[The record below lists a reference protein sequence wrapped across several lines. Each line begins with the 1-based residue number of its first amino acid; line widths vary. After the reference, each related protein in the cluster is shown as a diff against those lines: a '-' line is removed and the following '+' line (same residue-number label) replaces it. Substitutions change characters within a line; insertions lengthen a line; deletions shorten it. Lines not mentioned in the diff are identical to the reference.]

1 MSFVSRCNSSSL
13 EERYLAIR
21 GYIEAVEDFRRARWQ
36 AALEQALARLT
47 GRSDRLLSYE
57 DVRRQVGA
65 HGKIERGLHEIPVE
79 AIVGSVG
86 RYSDF
91 TRTFLPRSDSMQ
103 ERWARVKTV
112 ATDMTG
118 WPPIDV
124 FQLGDVYFV
133 HDGNHR
139 VSVARQMGMETI
151 PAYVTEV
158 QSKVQLTPDVDPDSL
173 ICMARYAKFLEDTA
187 LDETRPEAELELTA
201 PGGYRQLHEHI
212 DVHRY
217 YMGIEMQREIPYEE
231 AAAHW
236 YDTVYL
242 PVVEVIRNR
251 GLLQDFPDR
260 TETDLYLWLAEH
272 QAELEEALGWRV
284 QPDAAADDLAATAGQ
299 GRKRALARVG
309 EKIREALTI
318 GELEPGPPPG
328 SWRTQRAADE
338 EKYLFRDVM
347 VAINGAE
354 SGWRALQQ
362 AIVFARRE
370 GCNLRGL
377 HVLREGSDE
386 DEETTSLCD
395 RFERE
400 LAEANVPGR
409 LVIEEGRVTHILCD
423 RARWNDL
430 VIVPLSHPP
439 GQKALERLSSGLRH
453 LLHFC
458 PRPILTVPESATPS
472 SLERPLLAYDG
483 SPGANEALY
492 VATYLAARW
501 QLPLVV
507 VYAAESEGDD
517 EDVLSAARSYLEKR
531 GVEADFVLEEA
542 PVAAAVLSIAEQY
555 DCDLIVI
562 GGYGARPVVEMVM
575 DSVLNDVLRTSDKP
589 LLICR

>member
-1 MSFVSRCNSSSL
+1 
-13 EERYLAIR
+13 LAQR
-21 GYIEAVEDFRRARWQ
+21 GYIEAVEDFRRARRQ

-47 GRSDRLLSYE
+47 GRSDQLLSYE

-65 HGKIERGLHEIPVE
+65 YGKIERGLHEIPVE

-86 RYSDF
+86 RYGDF
-91 TRTFLPRSDSMQ
+91 TRTFLPRSDSMR

-118 WPPIDV
+118 WPPIEV
-124 FQLGDVYFV
+124 FKLGDVYFV

-158 QSKVQLTPDVDPDSL
+158 QTKVQLTPDVDPDRL
-173 ICMARYAKFLEDTA
+173 ICKARYAKFLEA
-187 LDETRPEAELELTA
+187 SGLGETRPEANLELTA
-201 PGGYRQLHEHI
+201 PGGYRHLHEHI
-212 DVHRY
+212 DVHRH
-217 YMGIEMQREIPYEE
+217 YMGIEMQREIPYDE

-236 YDTVYL
+236 YDTVYQ
-242 PVVEVIRNR
+242 PVIEVIRER

-284 QPDAAADDLAATAGQ
+284 QRDAAADDLAAAESQ
-299 GRKRALARVG
+299 RRKRVLARVG
-309 EKIREALTI
+309 EKIRETLTI

-328 SWRTQRAADE
+328 AWRTQRATDQE
-338 EKYLFRDVM
+338 EHLFRDVM
-347 VAINGAE
+347 VAINGVE
-354 SGWRALQQ
+354 SGWRALEQ
-362 AIVFARRE
+362 AVVFGQRE
-370 GCNLRGL
+370 GSTLRGL
-377 HVLREGSDE
+377 HVVPENADENEEIEALR
-386 DEETTSLCD
+386 D

-400 LAEANVPGR
+400 LAEADVSGKF
-409 LVIEEGRVTHILCD
+409 VVEEGRVTHVLCD

-430 VIVPLSHPP
+430 VTIPLSHPP
-439 GQKALERLSSGLRH
+439 GQKALERLSSGIRH

-458 PRPILTVPESATPS
+458 PRPILVVPQSATTMP
-472 SLERPLLAYDG
+472 LERPLLAYDG
-483 SPGANEALY
+483 SPRADEALY

-507 VYAAESEGDD
+507 AYVAESEGED
-517 EDVLSAARSYLEKR
+517 EGVLDAARSYLARR
-531 GVEADFVLEEA
+531 GVEADFVLKQE
-542 PVAAAVLSIAEQY
+542 PVAAALLSAVDQY

-575 DSVLNDVLRTSDKP
+575 DSVLNDVLRTSHKP
-589 LLICR
+589 ILICR

>member
-1 MSFVSRCNSSSL
+1 M
-13 EERYLAIR
+13 APR
-21 GYIEAVEDFRRARWQ
+21 GYIEAVEDFRRARRK
-36 AALEQALARLT
+36 AALEHVLARLT
-47 GRSDRLLSYE
+47 GDSDQLLSYE

-65 HGKIERGLHEIPVE
+65 YGKIERGLHEIPVD

-118 WPPIDV
+118 WPPIEV
-124 FQLGDVYFV
+124 FKLGDVYFV

-139 VSVARQMGMETI
+139 VSVAREMGMETI

-158 QSKVQLTPDVDPDSL
+158 QTKVQLTPGVDPDEL
-173 ICMARYAKFLEDTA
+173 ICKARYTRFLEATG
-187 LDETRPEAELELTA
+187 LDDTRPEANLELTV
-201 PGGYRQLHEHI
+201 PGGYRHLHEHI

-217 YMGIEMQREIPYEE
+217 YMGIEMQREIPYDE

-236 YDTVYL
+236 YDSVYL
-242 PVVEVIRNR
+242 PVVEVIRER

-284 QPDAAADDLAATAGQ
+284 QSDAAADDLAAAEGQ
-299 GRKRALARVG
+299 RRKRVLARVG
-309 EKIREALTI
+309 DRIREALTI

-328 SWRTQRAADE
+328 AWRTRRAGDGE
-338 EKYLFRDVM
+338 EHLFRDLM

-354 SGWRALQQ
+354 SGWRALDQ

-370 GCNLRGL
+370 GSTLRGL
-377 HVLREGSDE
+377 HVVPENAD
-386 DEETTSLCD
+386 DEEVAAIRD
-395 RFERE
+395 RFDRQ
-400 LAEANVPGR
+400 LAEANVPGK
-409 LVIEEGRVTHILCD
+409 LVVEDGRVAHVLCD

-430 VIVPLSHPP
+430 IIMPLSHPP
-439 GQKALERLSSGLRH
+439 GQKALERLSSGVRH
-453 LLHFC
+453 ILHYC
-458 PRPILTVPESATPS
+458 PRPILAVPQSAATAP
-472 SLERPLLAYDG
+472 LERPLLAYDG
-483 SPGANEALY
+483 SPRADEALY

-507 VYAAESEGDD
+507 AYVAESEG
-517 EDVLSAARSYLEKR
+517 EGEGVLDSARAYLQKR
-531 GVEADFVLEEA
+531 GVEAEFVLKQA
-542 PVAAAVLSIAEQY
+542 PVAAALLSTVDQY
-555 DCDLIVI
+555 DCDVIVI

-575 DSVLNDVLRTSDKP
+575 DSVLNDVLRTSHKP
-589 LLICR
+589 ILICR